1 MSTIVAVTS
10 LEQLEALCGGGDVAP
25 LGEREFSLHAPDAHL
40 AALGSDGTLAGRCS
54 LWWHAV
60 PPCPGERV
68 GLIGHYEAADGETA
82 ALLLARAL
90 GELVR
95 HGCTLAVGP
104 MDGNTWRRYRFVT
117 RRGTEPPFFLEPDN
131 PDDYPGHFLSAWF
144 VPLARYYS
152 NLDPDLGWS
161 LAGAAELEERLQSE
175 GVTFRPLGLD
185 AFGTELER
193 IYELSVAGFRNNFL
207 YTPID
212 RSEFLEMYAGVRA
225 VVVPELV
232 WFAEQGDRP
241 LGFIFAV
248 PDVLRATTGEPSD
261 TVIFK
266 SMAVL
271 PAWEGKGIGSLFL
284 SIITEQARRKGFRR
298 GIHALMHEANR
309 SRMLS
314 GHHGVEMREYTLFSR
329 RLP

>member
-1 MSTIVAVTS
+1 MSKIVAVS
-10 LEQLEALCGGGDVAP
+10 SIEQINALFGGSGIAP
-25 LGEREFSLHAPDAHL
+25 LGEKEFSLHAPDAHL
-40 AALGSDGTLAGRCS
+40 AALDSHGMLAGRCS
-54 LWWHAV
+54 LWWHAA

-68 GLIGHYEAADGETA
+68 GLIGHYEVRDGETA

-90 GELVR
+90 GELDR
-95 HGCTLAVGP
+95 HGCTLAIGP

-131 PDDYPGHFLSAWF
+131 PDDYPGHFLSAGF
-144 VPLARYYS
+144 APLARYYS

-161 LAGAAELEERLQSE
+161 LAGAAELEERLKKE
-175 GVTFRPLGLD
+175 GISFRSLRM
-185 AFGTELER
+185 AEFGNELER
-193 IYELSVAGFRNNFL
+193 IYEISVAGFRNNFL

-212 RSEFLEMYAGVRA
+212 RGEFLEMYAGSEA
-225 VVVPELV
+225 FVVPRLV
-232 WFAEQGDRP
+232 WFAEQGGRP
-241 LGFIFAV
+241 IGFIFAV
-248 PDVLRATTGEPSD
+248 PDLLRVAAGEPPD

-271 PAWEGKGIGSLFL
+271 PAWGSRGIGSLLL
-284 SIITEQARRKGFRR
+284 SFITEQARRKGFRR

-314 GHHGVEMREYTLFSR
+314 CHHGVEMREYTLFSR